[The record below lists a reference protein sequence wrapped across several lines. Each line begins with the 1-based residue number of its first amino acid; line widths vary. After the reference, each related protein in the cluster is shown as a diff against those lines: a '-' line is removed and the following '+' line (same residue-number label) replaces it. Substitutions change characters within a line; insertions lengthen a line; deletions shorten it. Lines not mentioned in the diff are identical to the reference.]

1 MQAVLTAFY
10 EDIKGVQ
17 GGSGCPKTKI
27 LKRLFKDQEDAE
39 QRRKDEAGIEDASG
53 AAAAPASGAAAAAP
67 PAGGEEPAAAP
78 AFAEPV
84 PSPPERRRDWMVRGL
99 RADAD

>member
-1 MQAVLTAFY
+1 MPAVAPTVAPTVAPRPRSSSA
-10 EDIKGVQ
+10 D
-17 GGSGCPKTKI
+17 SRTK
-27 LKRLFKDQEDAE
+27 RTPE
-39 QRRKDEAGIEDASG
+39 QRRKDEAGIDDVRG

-78 AFAEPV
+78 AFAEPA
-84 PSPPERRRDWMVRGL
+84 PSPQERRRDGMVRGL

>member
-1 MQAVLTAFY
+1 MPQRFAPRPRSSSA
-10 EDIKGVQ
+10 D
-17 GGSGCPKTKI
+17 SRTK
-27 LKRLFKDQEDAE
+27 RTPE

-53 AAAAPASGAAAAAP
+53 AAPAPDSGAAAAVP

-78 AFAEPV
+78 AFAEPA
-84 PSPPERRRDWMVRGL
+84 PSPPERRRDGMVRVL